1 MDTPT
6 IRFGTE
12 RPLVQIQS
20 PRQKQGRRRQSF
32 AYRPVIERHA
42 RAFRAALKVLKAVRA

>member
-6 IRFGTE
+6 PRFGTE

-20 PRQKQGRRRQSF
+20 PRRQQARRKQASF
-32 AYRPVIERHA
+32 SYRPVIERYA
-42 RAFRAALKVLKAVRA
+42 RAFRRAVGR